1 MLLKAIPN
9 QCTNH
14 LQENQAI
21 NLKRGK
27 LTGFLAGETL
37 LWNNLI
43 LNVPSVTKLSF
54 FSGIA
59 TIRANTKP
67 KKLLK

>member
-21 NLKRGK
+21 NLKREK
-27 LTGFLAGETL
+27 LTGFPASETL
-37 LWNNLI
+37 LWNKLI
-43 LNVPSVTKLSF
+43 LNVPSVTDLSF
-54 FSGIA
+54 FSGIV
-59 TIRANTKP
+59 TISANTKP